1 LNLNALRKEIED
13 IDKIIIES
21 LAKRVNISSK
31 IGEIKKE
38 MGIQIYD
45 SEREKNLNSFY
56 HELSLKFNLDPEF
69 IIKIFKII
77 IKNSRNIQLK
87 N

>member
-1 LNLNALRKEIED
+1 MNLNTLRKEIED
-13 IDKIIIES
+13 IDKLIIEC
-21 LAKRVNISSK
+21 LAKRENISTK
-31 IGEIKKE
+31 IGEIKRE

-45 SEREKNLNSFY
+45 SEREKNLNSYY

-69 IIKIFKII
+69 ILKIFKLI
-77 IKNSRNIQLK
+77 IKKSRNVQLK

>member
-1 LNLNALRKEIED
+1 MNLNALRKEIED